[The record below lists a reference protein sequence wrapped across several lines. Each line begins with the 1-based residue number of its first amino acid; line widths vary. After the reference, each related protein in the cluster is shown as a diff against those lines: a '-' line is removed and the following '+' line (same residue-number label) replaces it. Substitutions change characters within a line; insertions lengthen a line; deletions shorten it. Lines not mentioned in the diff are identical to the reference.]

1 MARIRNYRKVLKM
14 FSKLRK
20 DLIPSTLV
28 LLTLLIGNTENTAQ
42 ATDLSEQY
50 KKWLDEEVVYI
61 ITPREKE
68 VFLELTT
75 DRERNLFIEA
85 FWKQRDPTPSTP
97 VNEFRQEH
105 YRRISYANQ
114 FFGRSTAKPGWRTD
128 RGRMYII
135 LGEPRDKMT
144 GSGKNELNPTET
156 WFYQGMTQLGLPA
169 GFHLIFY
176 QRGTTGEFR
185 LYSPLQDGP
194 QMLLRTYQG
203 DPRDYIAANEALREV
218 DSQLAEFTLSLVTGD
233 QSTNLGRPSMASD
246 LLIDRVETTPVRQIE
261 DIYAQKFLEYKDIVD
276 VEYSANYIGSDTLV
290 KVSKAAAG
298 TYFISYALQ
307 PDRLSV
313 GQYEDKYYATLKL
326 NGTVTN
332 AEGKTIYQ
340 YEKSAQLE
348 FDEAQMRDF
357 SHRSF
362 SLQDMIPVIPGNI
375 RLSVLLQN
383 EVSKEFTSLES
394 ALYIPD
400 EEQELQ
406 MTSLIIGYET
416 KSHPSADSR
425 LRPFQNGDTQ
435 MLFQANRVF
444 QQQDDLWLSFQ
455 IHGMDQT
462 LQERGRIRY
471 RLGRDQEEIR
481 AFERDVESYARR
493 PNFLEQI
500 SLQDLPPA
508 HYRINVSLL
517 LEGQEVLADQE
528 EFDITHV
535 QALPRPWF
543 YTKSLPGIQDPI
555 FDYTLGTQFFND
567 GKYLKARRLLDQ
579 AFRKNPRSMEI
590 ALQLSRAL
598 VALEEYDSIES
609 ILLPFIDRPQPAE
622 FDAYLVLSEAYRV
635 LGRSNEAVEV
645 LNKSLLKN
653 GLHPLTLNALGRCHL
668 ELGDTAEA
676 LKALEKSIE
685 IESEQ
690 AEIKS
695 LVDELKKKKTALEP
709 NNMA

>member
-1 MARIRNYRKVLKM
+1 M
-14 FSKLRK
+14 FPRRVK
-20 DLIPSTLV
+20 DLVSS
-28 LLTLLIGNTENTAQ
+28 TLLIGGLVYAVQT
-42 ATDLSEQY
+42 TDLPEQY
-50 KKWLDEEVVYI
+50 RKWLEEEVVYI
-61 ITPREKE
+61 ISPREKE
-68 VFLELTT
+68 VFLQLTT

-85 FWKQRDPTPSTP
+85 FWKQRDPTANTP
-97 VNEFRQEH
+97 TNEFRQEH

-144 GSGKNELNPTET
+144 SSGKNELNPTET

-233 QSTNLGRPSMASD
+233 QATNLGRPSMASD
-246 LLIDRVETTPVRQIE
+246 ILIDRVATAPVRQIE
-261 DIYAQKFLEYKDIVD
+261 DIYAQKFLDYKDLVD
-276 VEYSANYIGSDTLV
+276 VEYSTNYIGSDSLV
-290 KVSKAAAG
+290 KVSKNAAG
-298 TYFISYALQ
+298 TYFVSYALQ

-340 YEKSAQLE
+340 YEKNAQLE

-362 SLQDMIPVIPGNI
+362 NLQDMIPVIPGNI

-394 ALYIPD
+394 TLFIPG
-400 EEQELQ
+400 EEQDLQ
-406 MTSLIIGYET
+406 MTSLIIGYEA
-416 KSHPSADSR
+416 KSHGPADNR

-435 MLFQANRVF
+435 MLFQASRVF

-455 IHGMDQT
+455 IHGMDRA
-462 LQERGRIRY
+462 LQERGRVRY
-471 RLGRDQEEIR
+471 SLGRDQQEIL
-481 AFERDVESYARR
+481 AFERDVRANAQR

-500 SLQDLPPA
+500 SLKEIPPA
-508 HYRINVSLL
+508 HYRIKVSLL
-517 LEGQEVLADQE
+517 MDGQEVLADRE

-535 QALPRPWF
+535 QDLPRPWF

-555 FDYTLGTQFFND
+555 YDYTLGTQFFND
-567 GKYLKARRLLDQ
+567 GQYSKARRLLDE
-579 AFRKNPRSMEI
+579 AFRKNPRSMDI
-590 ALQLSRAL
+590 ALQLARSL
-598 VALEEYDSIES
+598 VALEEYGPVES
-609 ILLPFIDRPQPAE
+609 ILLPFIELPQPAE
-622 FDAYLVLSEAYRV
+622 FDAYLVLSEAYRA
-635 LGRSNEAVEV
+635 LGRLTEAVEV
-645 LNKSLLKN
+645 LNKSLLQN
-653 GLHPLTLNALGRCHL
+653 GLHPLTLNALGRCYL
-668 ELGDTAEA
+668 DLGDQAEA
-676 LKALEKSIE
+676 LKALEKSLE
-685 IESEQ
+685 IEPEQ
-690 AEIKS
+690 ADIKI
-695 LVDELKKKKTALEP
+695 LVDELKRK
-709 NNMA
+709 

>member
-1 MARIRNYRKVLKM
+1 M
-14 FSKLRK
+14 FPRCVKYI
-20 DLIPSTLV
+20 IPLV
-28 LLTLLIGNTENTAQ
+28 LIIGNTGNIAQ
-42 ATDLSEQY
+42 TPDLPEQY

-61 ITPREKE
+61 ITPRERE

-85 FWKQRDPTPSTP
+85 FWKQRDPTPNTP
-97 VNEFRQEH
+97 ANEFREEH

-114 FFGRSTAKPGWRTD
+114 FFGRTTARPGWRTD

-135 LGEPRDKMT
+135 LGEPRDKMST
-144 GSGKNELNPTET
+144 SGKNELHPTET
-156 WFYQGMTQLGLPA
+156 WFYQGMTELGLPP

-176 QRGTTGEFR
+176 QRGNTGEFR

-194 QMLLRTYQG
+194 QMLLRTYRG

-233 QSTNLGRPSMASD
+233 QTTNLGRPSMTSD
-246 LLIDRVETTPVRQIE
+246 ILIDRVVTTPVRQIE
-261 DIYAQKFLEYKDIVD
+261 DLYAQKFLDYKDIID
-276 VEYSANYIGSDTLV
+276 VEYSANYIGSDALV
-290 KVSKAAAG
+290 KVSKSAAG

-307 PDRLSV
+307 PERLSI

-326 NGTVTN
+326 NGTISN
-332 AEGKTIYQ
+332 EEGRTIYQ

-348 FDEAQMRDF
+348 FDAAQMRDF
-357 SHRSF
+357 SHRSLN
-362 SLQDMIPVIPGNI
+362 LQDMIPVIPGNI

-383 EVSKEFTSLES
+383 EVSKEFTSLERT
-394 ALYIPD
+394 LYIPG

-416 KSHPSADSR
+416 KSHGPADNR

-435 MLFQANRVF
+435 MLFQASRVF
-444 QQQDDLWLSFQ
+444 KQQGDLWISFQ

-462 LQERGRIRY
+462 LKEKGRIRY
-471 RLGRDQEEIR
+471 SLERDQEEIL
-481 AFERDVESYARR
+481 AFERDVKANAKR

-500 SLQDLPPA
+500 SLQDLPPS
-508 HYRINVSLL
+508 HYRIKVSLL
-517 LEGQEVLADQE
+517 LDGQEVLADQE

-543 YTKSLPGIQDPI
+543 YTKNLPGIKDPI
-555 FDYTLGTQFFND
+555 YDYTLGTQFFND
-567 GKYLKARRLLDQ
+567 GQYRKARMRLDEAYQ
-579 AFRKNPRSMEI
+579 KNPQSMEI
-590 ALQLSRAL
+590 ALQLSRSL
-598 VALEEYDSIES
+598 VALEEYDPVES

-635 LGRSNEAVEV
+635 LGRLNEAIEV
-645 LNKSLLKN
+645 LNKSLRQN
-653 GLHPLTLNALGRCHL
+653 GLHPLTLNALGRNYM
-668 ELGDTAEA
+668 EMEDFAEA
-676 LKALEKSIE
+676 LKALEKSLE
-685 IESEQ
+685 IEPEQ
-690 AEIKS
+690 AEIKAQ
-695 LVDELKKKKTALEP
+695 VDELKKKITELSYNKIDIES
-709 NNMA
+709 